1 MTFTEQKVI
10 FADQIAEIE
19 KVLTR
24 KGSDYTKG
32 EDSLEVF
39 KKIGHLADLS
49 PLDVCKMFVC
59 AKVVRINNL
68 LQTGDKPNYD
78 SIRDSFLDLQCYS
91 ILWEQIYIDSKN
103 ENRD

>member
-19 KVLTR
+19 KVLAR

-59 AKVVRINNL
+59 AKVVRINSL
-68 LQTGDKPNYD
+68 LHTGNTPNYD
-78 SIRDSFLDLQCYS
+78 SVRDSFLDLQCYS
-91 ILWEQIYIDSKN
+91 ILWEQIYIDSQN
-103 ENRD
+103 ESGN

>member
-1 MTFTEQKVI
+1 MTFTEQKVL

-19 KVLTR
+19 KILTR
-24 KGSDYTKG
+24 KRSDYTKG

-59 AKVVRINNL
+59 AKVVRINSL
-68 LQTGDKPNYD
+68 LHTGNQPNYD

-91 ILWEQIYIDSKN
+91 ILWEQIYIDLQN
-103 ENRD
+103 ENRN

>member
-1 MTFTEQKVI
+1 MTFTEQKVL

-59 AKVVRINNL
+59 AKVVRINSL
-68 LQTGDKPNYD
+68 LHTGNTPNYD

-91 ILWEQIYIDSKN
+91 ILWEQIYIDSQN
-103 ENRD
+103 ESRN